1 MNGSVRIGRV
11 LGVPLHIHWTVPLLV
26 VLFAYSL
33 GSQSLP
39 VWVPD
44 RSPATYTVAG
54 LVGALLLIG
63 SLLAH
68 EAAHAIIARRKD
80 IPVQDVTLWALGG
93 MTQMGKPRT
102 PGAAFL
108 VAVGGPLTSFVVG
121 AAALGAGV
129 GVNALFH
136 WAVPAAVLVWLA
148 WVNFLL
154 GVFNLL
160 PAAPLD
166 GGRVV
171 QSVIWWRTGDR
182 ERAERAA
189 ARSGQVLGFL
199 LIAGGWVSI
208 LRGALGGLWLLVIG
222 FFVLIVAGAE
232 RRQAGMAT
240 ALRGVR
246 AADAM
251 SSPVET
257 CPDWLTVE
265 RCVDDVALRA
275 RHSTLPLIDFDGRP
289 NGLVDLSQFARI
301 PVTQRGELRVRDVA
315 TPLTQC
321 TTCAPD
327 DLLEDVLEKA
337 RPSRSGIRILVT
349 DGRVL
354 VGIITT
360 RDIARLVQR
369 HSLRG
374 TSGVPNK
381 ETDDL

>member
-11 LGVPLHIHWTVPLLV
+11 LGVPLRVHWTVPLLV
-26 VLFAYSL
+26 ILFGYSL
-33 GSQSLP
+33 GSQTLP
-39 VWVPD
+39 AWIPD
-44 RSPATYTVAG
+44 RSSATYATAG

-68 EAAHAIIARRKD
+68 EAAHALIARRRD

-102 PGAAFL
+102 AGAAFL
-108 VAVGGPLTSFVVG
+108 VAVGGPLASLVVG

-129 GVNALFH
+129 GVNALFG
-136 WAVPAAVLVWLA
+136 WEVPAAVLVWLA

-182 ERAERAA
+182 DRAERAA
-189 ARSGQVLGFL
+189 ARGGQVLGFL
-199 LIAGGWVSI
+199 LIAGGWVSV
-208 LRGALGGLWLLVIG
+208 LRGGLGGLWLMVIG
-222 FFVLIVAGAE
+222 FFVLIVANAE
-232 RRQAGMAT
+232 RRQAGMAS

-251 SSPVET
+251 ASPVET

-275 RHSTLPLIDFDGRP
+275 RHSTLPLIDFGGRP
-289 NGLVDLSQFARI
+289 SGLVDLSQIARI
-301 PVTQRGELRVRDVA
+301 PAAQREELRVRDMA
-315 TPLTQC
+315 TPLSQC

-327 DLLEDVLEKA
+327 DLLEDVLEA
-337 RPSRSGIRILVT
+337 GRPSRSGIRILVIEA
-349 DGRVL
+349 GLL
-354 VGIITT
+354 VGIITAG
-360 RDIARLVQR
+360 DIARLVQR

-374 TSGVPNK
+374 TNSGPDNG
-381 ETDDL
+381 TDT

>member
-11 LGVPLHIHWTVPLLV
+11 LGVPLRVHWTVPLLV
-26 VLFAYSL
+26 FLFGYSL
-33 GSQSLP
+33 GSQTLP
-39 VWVPD
+39 VWIPD
-44 RSPATYTVAG
+44 RPAVTYAVAG
-54 LVGALLLIG
+54 LVGSLLLIG

-80 IPVQDVTLWALGG
+80 IPVEDVTLWALGG
-93 MTQMGKPRT
+93 VTQMGRPRT
-102 PGAAFL
+102 AGVAFL
-108 VAVGGPLTSFVVG
+108 VAVGGPLTSLVVG
-121 AAALGAGV
+121 GAAFGVGV
-129 GVNALFH
+129 GVNEWFS
-136 WAVPAAVLVWLA
+136 WEVPAAVLVWLA

-182 ERAERAA
+182 DRAERVA

-199 LIAGGWVSI
+199 LIAGGWVYV
-208 LRGALGGLWLLVIG
+208 LRGALGGLWLMAVG
-222 FFVLIVAGAE
+222 FFVLIVANAE
-232 RRQAGMAT
+232 RRQAGMAS

-265 RCVDDVALRA
+265 RCVEDVAMRA
-275 RHSTLPLIDFDGRP
+275 RHSVLPLIDFGGRFT
-289 NGLVDLSQFARI
+289 GLVDLSRLARV
-301 PVTQRGELRVRDVA
+301 PAAQRKELCVRDMA
-315 TPLTQC
+315 TPLSQC
-321 TTCAPD
+321 ITCAPD
-327 DLLEDVLEKA
+327 ELVEDALEKA

-349 DGRVL
+349 EGGLL
-354 VGIITT
+354 VGIITA
-360 RDIARLVQR
+360 RDITRLVQR
-369 HSLRG
+369 HALRG
-374 TSGVPNK
+374 TDSGLNNS
-381 ETDDL
+381 TDA

>member
-11 LGVPLHIHWTVPLLV
+11 LGVPLRVHWTVPLLV
-26 VLFAYSL
+26 VFFGYSL
-33 GSQSLP
+33 GAQTLP
-39 VWVPD
+39 AWLPD
-44 RSPATYTVAG
+44 RSNAVYTAAG
-54 LVGALLLIG
+54 LVGALLLMG

-68 EAAHAIIARRKD
+68 EAAHAFIARRKD
-80 IPVQDVTLWALGG
+80 IPVEDVTLWALGG
-93 MTQMGKPRT
+93 VTQMGKPRT
-102 PGAAFL
+102 AGAAFL
-108 VAVGGPLTSFVVG
+108 VAVGGPLTSLVVG
-121 AAALGAGV
+121 GAALGAGV
-129 GVNALFH
+129 GLNALFG

-199 LIAGGWVSI
+199 LIAGGWVSV
-208 LRGALGGLWLLVIG
+208 LRGALGGLWLMIIG
-222 FFVLIVAGAE
+222 FFVLIVANAE
-232 RRQAGMAT
+232 RRQAGMAV
-240 ALRGVR
+240 ALHGVR

-265 RCVDDVALRA
+265 RCIDEVAMRA
-275 RHSTLPLIDFDGRP
+275 RHSTLPLIDFGGRP
-289 NGLVDLSQFARI
+289 SGLVDLSQFARI
-301 PVTQRGELRVRDVA
+301 PVAQREELRVRDVA
-315 TPLTQC
+315 TPLSRC
-321 TTCAPD
+321 TTCTPD
-327 DLLEDVLEKA
+327 ELLEGVLDKA

-349 DGRVL
+349 EGGLL

-360 RDIARLVQR
+360 GDITRLVQR
-369 HSLRG
+369 RSLRG
-374 TSGVPNK
+374 TNGGPNDG
-381 ETDDL
+381 TDS

>member
-11 LGVPLHIHWTVPLLV
+11 LGVPLRVHWTVPLLV
-26 VLFAYSL
+26 VLFGYSL
-33 GSQSLP
+33 GSQTLP
-39 VWVPD
+39 AWIPD
-44 RSPATYTVAG
+44 LPPATYAVAG
-54 LVGALLLIG
+54 LVGSLLLIG

-68 EAAHAIIARRKD
+68 EAAHAFLARRRD

-102 PGAAFL
+102 AGAAFL
-108 VAVGGPLTSFVVG
+108 VAVGGPLTSLVVG

-129 GVNALFH
+129 GLNALFG
-136 WAVPAAVLVWLA
+136 WAMPAAVLVWLA

-182 ERAERAA
+182 DRAERAA

-199 LIAGGWVSI
+199 LIAGGWVYV
-208 LRGALGGLWLLVIG
+208 LRGALGGLWLMGIG
-222 FFVLIVAGAE
+222 FFVLIVANAE
-232 RRQAGMAT
+232 RRQAGMAS

-251 SSPVET
+251 SSPAET

-265 RCVDDVALRA
+265 RCVDDVAMRA
-275 RHSTLPLIDFDGRP
+275 RHSALPLIDFGGHP
-289 NGLVDLSQFARI
+289 SGLVDLSQLGKI
-301 PVTQRGELRVRDVA
+301 PAAQRKELRVRDMA
-315 TPLTQC
+315 TALSQC

-327 DLLEDVLEKA
+327 ELLENVLEKA
-337 RPSRSGIRILVT
+337 RPSRSGIRILVIEA
-349 DGRVL
+349 GLL
-354 VGIITT
+354 VGIITA

-374 TSGVPNK
+374 TNSGMD
-381 ETDDL
+381 T